1 MFLVKFKIVKKLIG
15 FFLQQKIF
23 IFINVLVLCAK
34 IFYSSLNGFE
44 GLTFEDW
51 NIANNLAKYNV
62 YSEYISLGPTAYKL
76 PLYPILLSIFI
87 KIFGDHAMAAVFI
100 FQHFVYFFIPL
111 LIISISKIFDKPMI
125 GLVTSY
131 LFILSPAYF
140 FYSNTL
146 EITNVFII
154 IFLNFLFWFLLIWEK
169 GSSSRRSV
177 ILAISTTLLFL
188 TQVIAVPFSI
198 VLLFS
203 LLIFKKVKLK
213 QFFFIICTVGALYS
227 PWVIRNYVVFDKVII
242 AKTPVWQNIH
252 FGYFS
257 EVQIFKSLQKIPF
270 EKGEEIKRRR
280 SKTDEFTMETFY
292 KKEVKEF
299 EKNDPYISVRK
310 AFANALMLWYVPSRY
325 FYDNSLSILIGRKI
339 YVIVINIV
347 SILAMIEMYKRR
359 HLFLLIFT
367 LVLFANFT
375 LPYMIG
381 HAAMTRFKLDFE
393 WYQLFLI
400 AYFIYFKT
408 KRNLYLTK
416 TMTL

>member
-1 MFLVKFKIVKKLIG
+1 MKKVIR

-23 IFINVLVLCAK
+23 IFFNVLVLCAK

-62 YSEYISLGPTAYKL
+62 YSEYINLGPTAYKL

-87 KIFGDHAMAAVFI
+87 KIFGDHAMAAVII
-100 FQHFVYFFIPL
+100 FQHLIYFFIPL
-111 LIISISKIFDKPMI
+111 LIISITKIFDKPMI

-140 FYSNTL
+140 LYSNTL

-203 LLIFKKVKLK
+203 LLIFNKVKLK
-213 QFFFIICTVGALYS
+213 QFFFIICTVGILYS
-227 PWVIRNYVVFDKVII
+227 PWVIRNYIVFDKVII
-242 AKTPVWQNIH
+242 SKTPVWQNIH

-270 EKGEEIKRRR
+270 EKGEEIKRWR
-280 SKTDEFTMETFY
+280 SKTDEFTMEAFY
-292 KKEVKEF
+292 KKEVKEL

-325 FYDNSLSILIGRKI
+325 FYDNSLSIIIGRKL

-359 HLFLLIFT
+359 HLFILIFT

-408 KRNLYLTK
+408 NRKLYLKK
-416 TMTL
+416 TETL

>member
-1 MFLVKFKIVKKLIG
+1 MKKVIR

-23 IFINVLVLCAK
+23 ILFNILVLCAK
-34 IFYSSLNGFE
+34 IFYSSLHGFE

-51 NIANNLAKYNV
+51 SIANNLAKYNV
-62 YSEYISLGPTAYKL
+62 YSEYINLGPTAYKL

-87 KIFGDHAMAAVFI
+87 KIFGDHAMAAVII
-100 FQHFVYFFIPL
+100 FQHLIYFLIPL
-111 LIISISKIFDKPMI
+111 LIISISKIFDKLMI

-169 GSSSRRSV
+169 GSLSRRSI

-213 QFFFIICTVGALYS
+213 QFFFIICTVGILYS
-227 PWVIRNYVVFDKVII
+227 PWVIRNYVVFDKLII

-257 EVQIFKSLQKIPF
+257 EVQIFESLQKIPF

-280 SKTDEFTMETFY
+280 SKTDEFTMEAFY
-292 KKEVKEF
+292 KKEVKEL
-299 EKNDPYISVRK
+299 EKNDRYISVRK

-325 FYDNSLSILIGRKI
+325 FYDNSLSILLGRKL
-339 YVIVINIV
+339 YVIVINIM

-375 LPYMIG
+375 LPYTIG

-393 WYQLFLI
+393 WYQLFLV

-408 KRNLYLTK
+408 NRNLYLKK
-416 TMTL
+416 TETL

>member
-1 MFLVKFKIVKKLIG
+1 MKKVIG

-23 IFINVLVLCAK
+23 ILFNILVLCAK
-34 IFYSSLNGFE
+34 IFYSSLHGFE

-62 YSEYISLGPTAYKL
+62 YSEYINLGPTAYKL

-87 KIFGDHAMAAVFI
+87 KIFGDHAMAAVII
-100 FQHFVYFFIPL
+100 FQHLIYFFIPL
-111 LIISISKIFDKPMI
+111 LIISITKIFDKPMI

-169 GSSSRRSV
+169 GSSSRRSI
-177 ILAISTTLLFL
+177 ILAISTTFLFL

-257 EVQIFKSLQKIPF
+257 EVQIFESLQKIPF

-280 SKTDEFTMETFY
+280 SKTDEFTMEAFY

-325 FYDNSLSILIGRKI
+325 FYDNSLSILVGRKL
-339 YVIVINIV
+339 YVIVINIM

-400 AYFIYFKT
+400 AYFVYFNTNIK
-408 KRNLYLTK
+408 LYLTK
-416 TMTL
+416 TETL

>member
-1 MFLVKFKIVKKLIG
+1 MKRVIG

-23 IFINVLVLCAK
+23 ILFNVLVLCAK
-34 IFYSSLNGFE
+34 ICYSYQNGFE

-51 NIANNLAKYNV
+51 SIANNLAKYHV
-62 YSEYISLGPTAYKL
+62 YSEYINLGPTAYKL

-87 KIFGDHAMAAVFI
+87 KLFGDHAMPAVII
-100 FQHFVYFFIPL
+100 FQHVIYFVIPL
-111 LIISISKIFDKPMI
+111 LIISISKIFDKQTI
-125 GLVTSY
+125 GVIVGY
-131 LFILSPAYF
+131 LFIFSPAYF

-169 GSSSRRSV
+169 GSSVKRSM
-177 ILAISTTLLFL
+177 ILAISAALLFL
-188 TQVIAVPFSI
+188 TQVIAVPFAF

-203 LLIFKKVKLK
+203 LLIFKKIQLN
-213 QFFFIICTVGALYS
+213 QFFFIFCTIGILYS

-257 EVQIFKSLQKIPF
+257 EVQIFESLQKVPF

-280 SKTDEFTMETFY
+280 SKTDEFTMEEFY

-299 EKNDPYISVRK
+299 EKKDPYISIKK
-310 AFANALMLWYVPSRY
+310 AFANALLLWYVPSRY
-325 FYDNSLSILIGRKI
+325 FYDNSLSIVFGRKI
-339 YVIVINIV
+339 YVIIINII
-347 SILAMIEMYKRR
+347 SLLSLIEMYRR
-359 HLFLLIFT
+359 RDFFLMIFTLFLLG
-367 LVLFANFT
+367 NFT
-375 LPYMIG
+375 IPYMIG

-400 AYFIYFKT
+400 AYLIYFKF
-408 KRNLYLTK
+408 LYKWDLNEIRD
-416 TMTL
+416 LQF

>member
-1 MFLVKFKIVKKLIG
+1 MVKKIIG

-23 IFINVLVLCAK
+23 IFFNVLVLCAK
-34 IFYSSLNGFE
+34 ISYSYLNGFE

-51 NIANNLAKYNV
+51 NIANNLAKYHV
-62 YSEYISLGPTAYKL
+62 YSEYMNLGPTAYKL
-76 PLYPILLSIFI
+76 PLYPILLAFFI
-87 KIFGDHAMAAVFI
+87 KIFGGNAMIAVII
-100 FQHFVYFFIPL
+100 FQHLVYFFIPIL
-111 LIISISKIFDKPMI
+111 FIGIANIFSKKLTGIIA
-125 GLVTSY
+125 SY
-131 LFILSPAYF
+131 LFIFSPAYF

-169 GSSSRRSV
+169 GSSIKRSV
-177 ILAISTTLLFL
+177 ILSISTALLFL

-203 LLIFKKVKLK
+203 LMIFKKIPIK
-213 QFFFIICTVGALYS
+213 QFLFIFCTIGVLYS

-257 EVQIFKSLQKIPF
+257 EVQIFESLKKVPY

-280 SKTDEFTMETFY
+280 SKTDEFEMEEFY

-299 EKNDPYISVRK
+299 EKKDPYISVKK

-325 FYDNSLSILIGRKI
+325 FYDNSLSIVFGRKI
-339 YVIVINIV
+339 YVVIVNIL
-347 SILAMIEMYKRR
+347 SLFALIEMYKRR
-359 HLFLLIFT
+359 HFFLLIFT

-375 LPYMIG
+375 VPYMIG

-400 AYFIYFKT
+400 AYFIFFKFSN
-408 KRNLYLTK
+408 KWDFSRD
-416 TMTL
+416 